1 VASRRLKLPDETRSV
16 IRTLHPD
23 LKRKVRSGLSEILRE
38 PKSGKALQE
47 DLAGLWSFR
56 VGKMRIIYRRSSR
69 VLEVVAIGPRRDI
82 YTETL
87 RLIKRDQR

>member
-1 VASRRLKLPDETRSV
+1 VVSRRLKLTDETRSV

-23 LKRKVRSGLSEILRE
+23 LKRKIRSALSEILSE

-47 DLAGLWSFR
+47 DLEGLWSIR
-56 VGKMRIIYRRSSR
+56 VGRMRIIYRPSLRF
-69 VLEVVAIGPRRDI
+69 LEVIAIGPRRDI

-87 RLIKRDQR
+87 RLLKRDQR